1 MSVEVTLP
9 SLGVAILEATVVKW
23 LKEEGQPVAKEEPI
37 AEVES
42 DKVSFEVVSPM
53 DGVLLKRTLRG
64 QRDRQ
69 SERGAR
75 GRGRGGRTL
84 CRQGRRR
91 TRGVRSRAGTRPRAK
106 ARTRGQGPGDPRG
119 QGACQKGRESISR
132 GFADRGRTAW

>member
-53 DGVLLKRTLRG
+53 DGVLLKRLCEVSG
-64 QRDRQ
+64 IVKVNEALAVVGAVG
-69 SERGAR
+69 ERYA
-75 GRGRGGRTL
+75 GRAEGGRAASEAAPEPV
-84 CRQGRRR
+84 RAQKPEPAAGSGRPP
-91 TRGVRSRAGTRPRAK
+91 RPRRLPK
-106 ARTRGQGPGDPRG
+106 S
-119 QGACQKGRESISR
+119 RESISR

>member
-53 DGVLLKRTLRG
+53 DGVLLKRLCEVSG
-64 QRDRQ
+64 IVKVNEALAVVGAAG
-69 SERGAR
+69 ERYA
-75 GRGRGGRTL
+75 GRVEGGRAASESAPEPSARKSPNP
-84 CRQGRRR
+84 RQG
-91 TRGVRSRAGTRPRAK
+91 AGRPRS
-106 ARTRGQGPGDPRG
+106 
-119 QGACQKGRESISR
+119 QGAAKKQGTISR

>member
-53 DGVLLKRTLRG
+53 DGVLLKRLCEVSG
-64 QRDRQ
+64 
-69 SERGAR
+69 SSGERGAR

-84 CRQGRRR
+84 CRQGGRRA
-91 TRGVRSRAGTRPRAK
+91 RGVRSRAGTRPRAK
-106 ARTRGQGPGDPRG
+106 PEPAARVRATPRPRRLPK
-119 QGACQKGRESISR
+119 QESISR